1 LAAVPSHF
9 FACFPDIRCLENPQ
23 LNEFLRPAKEMF
35 RLRPFPQGSEPKPL
49 KHLMAFGQDNVS
61 KNLLPGDCSTSRQK
75 ASFDSASI
83 GQLATIV
90 R

>member
-1 LAAVPSHF
+1 MRRAGGPSHF

-23 LNEFLRPAKEMF
+23 LKAFLPPTQEN
-35 RLRPFPQGSEPKPL
+35 LET
-49 KHLMAFGQDNVS
+49 FGQDNVS
-61 KNLLPGDCSTSRQK
+61 KNLLRCFCSASRQK
-75 ASFDSASI
+75 ASFGGASV